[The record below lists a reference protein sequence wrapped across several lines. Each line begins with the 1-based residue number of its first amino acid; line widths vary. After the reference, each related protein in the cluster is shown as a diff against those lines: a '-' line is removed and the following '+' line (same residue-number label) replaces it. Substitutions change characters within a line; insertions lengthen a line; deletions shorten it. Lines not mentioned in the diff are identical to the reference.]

1 MTLQIVP
8 VHLHDPV
15 AEVLIGELLVDLAER
30 YGQEDSAPAPTA
42 EELTPPDGVF
52 LVAAIDGVVVG
63 CGGIRGHT
71 ADSAEIKR
79 MYVRPHARGSGVA
92 RELLA
97 ALEGFAR
104 ESGYREVRLETGTGQ
119 PEAMALYR
127 SAGYLP
133 MPGYGYYAD
142 YPDSR
147 CFARTLTGD
156 E

>member
-1 MTLQIVP
+1 MLQIVP

-30 YGQEDSAPAPTA
+30 YGQEDAAPAPTV
-42 EELTPPDGVF
+42 EDLTPPDGVF
-52 LVAAIDGVVVG
+52 LVAAVDGVVAG
-63 CGGIRGHT
+63 CGGIRRHT
-71 ADSAEIKR
+71 EGSAEVKR
-79 MYVRPHARGSGVA
+79 MYVRPEARGSGVA

-104 ESGYREVRLETGTGQ
+104 ESGYSEVRLETGTGQ
-119 PEAMALYR
+119 PEAIALYR

-133 MPGYGYYAD
+133 VAPYGYYAE

-147 CFARTLTGD
+147 CFAKALTGD